1 MGCDRGGLHN
11 DPPAAHPI
19 DPELARLDARELLSL
34 PVDELLAKLGTSSS
48 GLSSQEAERRLEIFG
63 PNELVRRKRRAAI
76 LEFLSHFRSPL
87 LMILMLAGLV
97 SGLLGETKNA
107 AIIFSIIL
115 LSAILDFYQ
124 ESMAERAAEAL
135 REKVSTTATVLRDGA
150 KMEVKLAEIVPGDII
165 YLSAGDIVPADSRLI
180 AAKDLFVNQSA
191 LTGESFPVEKIA
203 APIDSPG
210 PSIEG
215 WRNYLFMG
223 TSVVSGTAMAVVVRT
238 GGRTEYGRI
247 AERLARRAPETE
259 FERGMKGFGLM
270 MMQVT
275 FLLVIFVFFV
285 NALYKR
291 DVLESLL
298 FSVALAVGLTPEL
311 LPMII
316 SVNLA
321 KGSMAMAKRGV
332 IVKRLISIE
341 NFGSM
346 DVLCADKT
354 GTLTENRI
362 RLVLHIDI
370 DGEEDEKVLL
380 YSFLNSYYQ
389 TGLRSPLDD
398 AILAYRDVDIGG
410 YRKVDEIP
418 FDFVRKRISIVVE
431 REGER
436 SLITK
441 GAPEEILGICSRYEL
456 KDAVFDLT
464 EEARARIE
472 RKYRDLS
479 AEGLRVLAVAHKA
492 LRDGKAVY
500 SVEDEED
507 LTFIGFVAFLDPPKE
522 TAREALQLLRRAG
535 IELKIVT
542 GDNELVTKKV
552 CEHLGFE
559 IKGTV
564 LGSEIAQM
572 HDDALS
578 RVVEEANIFA
588 RVTPA
593 QKDRIIN
600 ALKANGHVVGFLG
613 DGINDAPSLKSADVG
628 ISVDNAVDVAKESAD
643 IILMRKDLR
652 VLQEGVLEGRKT
664 FGNTMKYIM
673 MGTSS
678 NFGNMFSVAG
688 ASLFLPFLPML
699 PIQILLNNLLYD
711 FSQFTIPTDEV
722 DPEYV
727 ERPKRWDI
735 SFIRR
740 FMALLGPV
748 SSLFDF
754 LTFFIMLLIFQA
766 TEPLFQTAWFLES
779 LCTQTLVIFSIRTK
793 RTPFYRSRP
802 SGPLLLSTLCIAGSA
817 LLLPFTPLGPL
828 FGFVKPP
835 PAFFAV
841 LAAIIGAYIG
851 LTEAVKKWFYGRY
864 GHRLERIP
872 VQGAVG
878 ALR

>member
-1 MGCDRGGLHN
+1 MSN
-11 DPPAAHPI
+11 DPVEAHPN
-19 DPELARLDARELLSL
+19 DPELARLDVRELLSL
-34 PVDELLAKLGTSSS
+34 PANELLARLGTSSS
-48 GLSSQEAERRLEIFG
+48 GLSSQEAERRLGIFG
-63 PNELVRRKRRAAI
+63 PNELVRRKRRAVI

-124 ESMAERAAEAL
+124 ESMAERAAEKL
-135 REKVSTTATVLRDGA
+135 REKVATTATVLRDGV
-150 KMEVKLAEIVPGDII
+150 KREVKLTEIVPGDII

-203 APIDSPG
+203 TPIESPTS
-210 PSIEG
+210 SIEG

-223 TSVVSGTAMAVVVRT
+223 TSIVSGTAMAVAVRT

-247 AERLARRAPETE
+247 AERLAKRAPETE
-259 FERGMKGFGLM
+259 FERGIKGFGLM

-321 KGSMAMAKRGV
+321 KGSIAMAKRGV

-362 RLVLHIDI
+362 KLVLHIDVE
-370 DGEEDEKVLL
+370 GEEDEKVLL

-389 TGLRSPLDD
+389 TGLKSPLDD
-398 AILAYRDVDIGG
+398 AILAYRDIDIG
-410 YRKVDEIP
+410 YFKKIDEIP
-418 FDFVRKRISIVVE
+418 FDFVRKRVSIVVE
-431 REGER
+431 HGGQR

-441 GAPEEILGICSRYEL
+441 GAPEEILRICSRYEL
-456 KDAVFDLT
+456 KDVAFEMT
-464 EEARARIE
+464 EEARGRIG
-472 RKYRDLS
+472 RKYCELS
-479 AEGLRVLAVAHKA
+479 ADGFRVLAVAHKA
-492 LRDGKAVY
+492 LQDGRTIY
-500 SVEDEED
+500 SVEDERD
-507 LTFIGFVAFLDPPKE
+507 LTLIGFVAFLDPPKE
-522 TAREALQLLRRAG
+522 TAREALQLLRKAG
-535 IELKIVT
+535 VELKIVT

-559 IKGTV
+559 IKGVV

-678 NFGNMFSVAG
+678 NFGNMF
-688 ASLFLPFLPML
+688 
-699 PIQILLNNLLYD
+699 
-711 FSQFTIPTDEV
+711 
-722 DPEYV
+722 
-727 ERPKRWDI
+727 
-735 SFIRR
+735 
-740 FMALLGPV
+740 
-748 SSLFDF
+748 
-754 LTFFIMLLIFQA
+754 
-766 TEPLFQTAWFLES
+766 
-779 LCTQTLVIFSIRTK
+779 
-793 RTPFYRSRP
+793 
-802 SGPLLLSTLCIAGSA
+802 
-817 LLLPFTPLGPL
+817 
-828 FGFVKPP
+828 
-835 PAFFAV
+835 
-841 LAAIIGAYIG
+841 
-851 LTEAVKKWFYGRY
+851 RY
-864 GHRLERIP
+864 S
-872 VQGAVG
+872 
-878 ALR
+878 

>member
-1 MGCDRGGLHN
+1 M
-11 DPPAAHPI
+11 
-19 DPELARLDARELLSL
+19 RELLSL
-34 PVDELLAKLGTSSS
+34 PANELLARLGTSSS
-48 GLSSQEAERRLEIFG
+48 GLSSQEAERRLGIFG
-63 PNELVRRKRRAAI
+63 PNELVRRKRRVVI

-124 ESMAERAAEAL
+124 ESMAERAAEKL
-135 REKVSTTATVLRDGA
+135 REKVATTATVLRDGV
-150 KMEVKLAEIVPGDII
+150 KREVKLTEIVPGDII

-203 APIDSPG
+203 TPIESPT

-223 TSVVSGTAMAVVVRT
+223 TSIVSGTAMAVAVRT

-247 AERLARRAPETE
+247 AERLAKRAPETE
-259 FERGMKGFGLM
+259 FERGIKGFGLM

-321 KGSMAMAKRGV
+321 KGSIAMAKRGV

-362 RLVLHIDI
+362 KLVLHIDVE
-370 DGEEDEKVLL
+370 GEEDEKVLL

-389 TGLRSPLDD
+389 TGLKSPLDD
-398 AILAYRDVDIGG
+398 AILAYRDIDIG
-410 YRKVDEIP
+410 YFKKIDEIP
-418 FDFVRKRISIVVE
+418 FDFVRKRVSIVVE
-431 REGER
+431 HGGQR

-441 GAPEEILGICSRYEL
+441 GAPEEILRICSRYEL
-456 KDAVFDLT
+456 KDVAFEMT
-464 EEARARIE
+464 EEARGRIG
-472 RKYRDLS
+472 RKYCELS
-479 AEGLRVLAVAHKA
+479 ADGFRVLAVAHKA
-492 LRDGKAVY
+492 LQDGRTIY
-500 SVEDEED
+500 SVEDERD
-507 LTFIGFVAFLDPPKE
+507 LTLIGFVAFLDPPKE
-522 TAREALQLLRRAG
+522 TAREALQLLRKAG
-535 IELKIVT
+535 VELKIVT

-559 IKGTV
+559 IKGVV

-711 FSQFTIPTDEV
+711 FSQFTIPTDDV
-722 DPEYV
+722 DPEYI

-735 SFIRR
+735 AFIRR
-740 FMALLGPV
+740 FMAFLGPV

-754 LTFFIMLLIFQA
+754 LTFFIMLLVFQA

-779 LCTQTLVIFSIRTK
+779 LCTQTLVIFSIRT
-793 RTPFYRSRP
+793 RRVPFYRSRP
-802 SGPLLLSTLCIAGSA
+802 SGPLVLSTLAIVGSA
-817 LLLPFTPLGPL
+817 LILPFTPLGPL

-835 PAFFAV
+835 PTFFAA
-841 LAAIIGAYIG
+841 LAALIGAYMA
-851 LTEAVKKWFYGRY
+851 LTEVVKRWFYGRY
-864 GHRLERIP
+864 ANRLERIS
-872 VQGAVG
+872 VQGI
-878 ALR
+878 R

>member
-1 MGCDRGGLHN
+1 M
-11 DPPAAHPI
+11 
-19 DPELARLDARELLSL
+19 RELLSL
-34 PVDELLAKLGTSSS
+34 PANELLARLGTSSS
-48 GLSSQEAERRLEIFG
+48 GLSSQEAERRLGIFG
-63 PNELVRRKRRAAI
+63 PNELVRRKRRVVI

-124 ESMAERAAEAL
+124 ESMAERAAEKL
-135 REKVSTTATVLRDGA
+135 REKVATTATVLRDGV
-150 KMEVKLAEIVPGDII
+150 KREVKLTEIVPGDII

-203 APIDSPG
+203 TPIESPT

-223 TSVVSGTAMAVVVRT
+223 TSIVSGTAMAVAVRT

-247 AERLARRAPETE
+247 AERLAKRAPETE
-259 FERGMKGFGLM
+259 FERGIKGFGLM

-321 KGSMAMAKRGV
+321 KGSIAMAKRGV

-362 RLVLHIDI
+362 KLVLHIDVE
-370 DGEEDEKVLL
+370 GEEDEKVLL

-389 TGLRSPLDD
+389 TGLKSPLDD
-398 AILAYRDVDIGG
+398 AILAYRDIDIG
-410 YRKVDEIP
+410 YFKKIDEIP
-418 FDFVRKRISIVVE
+418 FDFVRKRVSIVVE
-431 REGER
+431 HGGQR

-441 GAPEEILGICSRYEL
+441 GAPEEILRICSRYEL
-456 KDAVFDLT
+456 KDVAFEMT
-464 EEARARIE
+464 EEARGRIG
-472 RKYRDLS
+472 RKYCELS
-479 AEGLRVLAVAHKA
+479 ADGFRVLAVAHKA
-492 LRDGKAVY
+492 LQDGRTIY
-500 SVEDEED
+500 SVEDERD
-507 LTFIGFVAFLDPPKE
+507 LTLIGFVAFLDPPKE
-522 TAREALQLLRRAG
+522 TAREALQLLRKAG
-535 IELKIVT
+535 VELKIVT

-559 IKGTV
+559 IKGVV

-711 FSQFTIPTDEV
+711 FSQFTIPTDDV
-722 DPEYV
+722 DPEYI

-735 SFIRR
+735 AFIRR
-740 FMALLGPV
+740 FMAFLGPV

-754 LTFFIMLLIFQA
+754 LTFFIMLLVFQA

-779 LCTQTLVIFSIRTK
+779 LCTQTLVIFSIRT
-793 RTPFYRSRP
+793 RRVPFYRSRP
-802 SGPLLLSTLCIAGSA
+802 SGPLVLSTLAIVGSA
-817 LLLPFTPLGPL
+817 LILPFTPLGPL

-835 PAFFAV
+835 PTFFAA
-841 LAAIIGAYIG
+841 LAALIGAYMA
-851 LTEAVKKWFYGRY
+851 LTEVVKKWFYGRY
-864 GHRLERIP
+864 ANRLERIS
-872 VQGAVG
+872 VQGI
-878 ALR
+878 R

>member
-1 MGCDRGGLHN
+1 M
-11 DPPAAHPI
+11 
-19 DPELARLDARELLSL
+19 SL
-34 PVDELLAKLGTSSS
+34 PANELLARLGTSSS
-48 GLSSQEAERRLEIFG
+48 GLSSQEAERRLGIFG
-63 PNELVRRKRRAAI
+63 PNELVRRKRRVVI

-124 ESMAERAAEAL
+124 ESMAERAAEKL
-135 REKVSTTATVLRDGA
+135 REKVATTATVLRDGV
-150 KMEVKLAEIVPGDII
+150 KREVKLTEIVPGDII

-203 APIDSPG
+203 TPIESPT

-223 TSVVSGTAMAVVVRT
+223 TSIVSGTAMAVAVRT

-247 AERLARRAPETE
+247 AERLAKRAPETE
-259 FERGMKGFGLM
+259 FERGIKGFGLM

-321 KGSMAMAKRGV
+321 KGSIAMAKRGV

-362 RLVLHIDI
+362 KLVLHIDVE
-370 DGEEDEKVLL
+370 GEEDEKVLL

-389 TGLRSPLDD
+389 TGLKSPLDD
-398 AILAYRDVDIGG
+398 AILAYRDIDIG
-410 YRKVDEIP
+410 YFKKIDEIP
-418 FDFVRKRISIVVE
+418 FDFVRKRVSIVVE
-431 REGER
+431 HGGQR

-441 GAPEEILGICSRYEL
+441 GAPEEILRICSRYEL
-456 KDAVFDLT
+456 KDVAFEMT
-464 EEARARIE
+464 EEARGRIG
-472 RKYRDLS
+472 RKYCELS
-479 AEGLRVLAVAHKA
+479 ADGFRVLAVAHKA
-492 LRDGKAVY
+492 LQDGRTIY
-500 SVEDEED
+500 SVEDERD
-507 LTFIGFVAFLDPPKE
+507 LTLIGFVAFLDPPKE
-522 TAREALQLLRRAG
+522 TAREALQLLRKAG
-535 IELKIVT
+535 VELKIVT

-559 IKGTV
+559 IKGVV

-711 FSQFTIPTDEV
+711 FSQFTIPTDDV
-722 DPEYV
+722 DPEYI

-735 SFIRR
+735 AFIRR
-740 FMALLGPV
+740 FMAFLGPV

-754 LTFFIMLLIFQA
+754 LTFFIMLLVFQA

-779 LCTQTLVIFSIRTK
+779 LCTQTLVIFSIRT
-793 RTPFYRSRP
+793 RRVPFYRSRP
-802 SGPLLLSTLCIAGSA
+802 SGPLVLSTLAIVGSA
-817 LLLPFTPLGPL
+817 LILPFTPLGPL

-835 PAFFAV
+835 PTFFAA
-841 LAAIIGAYIG
+841 LAALIGAYMA
-851 LTEAVKKWFYGRY
+851 LTEVVKRWFYGRY
-864 GHRLERIP
+864 ANRLERIS
-872 VQGAVG
+872 VQGI
-878 ALR
+878 R